1 MARRTKVEAEDLALV
16 TEALKAPRAS
26 IEEVAEGAG
35 TTRHNLVAYREG
47 RARMPPDV
55 RLTLAADL
63 MARARRLERLAQS
76 LSRSAEERES
86 KIYQTKDGIGDED

>member
-1 MARRTKVEAEDLALV
+1 MEPQDLALV
-16 TEALKAPRAS
+16 VEALSAPRAS

-47 RARMPPDV
+47 RARMPGEV

-63 MARARRLERLAQS
+63 LARSRRLEVLAKS
-76 LSRSAEERES
+76 LSESASGGSSGE
-86 KIYQTKDGIGDED
+86 

>member
-1 MARRTKVEAEDLALV
+1 MPRKYRVEPEDLALV

-47 RARMPPDV
+47 RARMPKDI
-55 RLTLAADL
+55 RLSLAADL
-63 MARARRLERLAQS
+63 MARAQKLERLAQS
-76 LSRSAEERES
+76 LSRSV
-86 KIYQTKDGIGDED
+86 KDE